1 MVRLADFTKAQS
13 TPIGFKYERMLVPRL
28 TLHHD
33 AHGGAA
39 MIRAPA
45 PVFVF
50 ESIIYNENLSNPE
63 LIKRA
68 IQIIQP

>member
-1 MVRLADFTKAQS
+1 MVRLADLTNAQS
-13 TPIGFKYERMLVPRL
+13 TPIGFKYEHAL

-33 AHGGAA
+33 EHGGAA
-39 MIRAPA
+39 MIKAPA